1 VLGKIWR
8 ETGGRKISLGH
19 ANIVGGAGRST
30 TTREEATISLGVYG
44 DATFLAVI
52 YTFVIASPTSP
63 RAPG

>member
-30 TTREEATISLGVYG
+30 TTEEEATFPLGVYG
-44 DATFLAVI
+44 GTTLLTLI